1 MFDIHEKRNGRS
13 MRWLAGALAV
23 LSLVSLVVTVLITI
37 DVRREQEIVASIVN
51 HLPPS
56 DLAVAEELSGDLRLH
71 GRLAVL
77 LVLNVIGTAVALALV
92 LRGYLHSEQSLR
104 DVKVLASD
112 IIASMDAAVITT
124 DRQGNM
130 TSVNSG
136 ARELIGLDEDAI
148 GQSLDRI
155 DSAHALLGTVC
166 RQVNSSHETV
176 RDQDYVVTTNG
187 HRQTLRTSCTIL
199 RNQRKDEIGT
209 VVYVRDVTQKALL
222 EERLRRMERYMGLGS
237 LAAGLQHEIK
247 NPLSALSLHIQLLR
261 ERLALELPHP
271 DIQEM
276 LDILHTEVSRI
287 SQVLDGFRNYASIR
301 QLGRSPVVVGEL
313 IEKLVRL
320 LRPQA
325 ETQGV
330 KIVAD
335 MPSPP
340 VGTVL
345 ADSVQLEQV
354 LLNLALNAVAAMS
367 DGGTLTFTVSL
378 QDDSV
383 RVDVTDTGHGIPA
396 EVRSQIFDPYF
407 TTRNEGTGMGLA
419 LCDKII
425 RQHDGSI
432 DVTSGD
438 ERGDLGGTEFTIL
451 LPLEHRA

>member
-1 MFDIHEKRNGRS
+1 MFDIHENRNGRS
-13 MRWLAGALAV
+13 MRWLAGGLAI
-23 LSLVSLVVTVLITI
+23 LSLISLIVTLLITV
-37 DVRREQEIVASIVN
+37 DMQREQEIVAAIVK

-56 DLAVAEELSGDLRLH
+56 DLEVAAELSGDLRLH

-77 LVLNVIGTAVALALV
+77 LVLNVIGTAVALVLV

-124 DRQGNM
+124 DRHGSM
-130 TSVNSG
+130 TSVNPG
-136 ARELIGLDEDAI
+136 ARVLIGLDENAI
-148 GQSLDRI
+148 GQSLSEI
-155 DSAHALLGTVC
+155 DSDHALLNVVC
-166 RQVNSSHETV
+166 SEVNATHETV
-176 RDQDYVVTTNG
+176 RDQDYVVTSHG
-187 HRQTLRTSCTIL
+187 QKQTLRASCTIL

-237 LAAGLQHEIK
+237 LAVGLQHEIK
-247 NPLSALSLHIQLLR
+247 NPLSALSLHIQLLK
-261 ERLALELPHP
+261 ERLATDLP
-271 DIQEM
+271 DVQEM

-287 SQVLDGFRNYASIR
+287 SQVLDGFRNYASVR
-301 QLGRSPVVVGEL
+301 QLGRSPVVIGDL

-330 KIVAD
+330 EIVVNL
-335 MPSPP
+335 PSPP
-340 VGTVL
+340 IGTVL

-354 LLNLALNAVAAMS
+354 LLNLALNAVAAMPE
-367 DGGTLTFTVSL
+367 GGTLTFSVAR

-383 RVDVTDTGHGIPA
+383 RVDVTDTGHGIPV
-396 EVRSQIFDPYF
+396 EVQPQIFDPYF

-432 DVTSGD
+432 DFCSGA
-438 ERGDLGGTEFTIL
+438 ERGETGGTEFTIL
-451 LPLEHRA
+451 LPLEEAA